1 MSVRADVLALYA
13 EPVLT
18 VPVMF
23 GAVATRGYFD
33 TSAVPRVDEASGLAL
48 QGTAT
53 TLRVPSGI
61 WSPMPTP
68 GATLRIG
75 TEGAATVAASA
86 PQYRVREVLPD
97 GDGLET
103 VLVLVPA

>member
-1 MSVRADVLALYA
+1 VSVPSDVLALYA
-13 EPVLT
+13 EPFLT
-18 VPVMF
+18 VPVAF
-23 GAVATRGYFD
+23 GAYRTRGYFD
-33 TSAVPRVDEASGLAL
+33 TAAVARVDEASGLAL

-75 TEGAATVAASA
+75 TVGACAVTPASLS
-86 PQYRVREVLPD
+86 YRVREVLPD

-103 VLVLVPA
+103 VLVLVPV